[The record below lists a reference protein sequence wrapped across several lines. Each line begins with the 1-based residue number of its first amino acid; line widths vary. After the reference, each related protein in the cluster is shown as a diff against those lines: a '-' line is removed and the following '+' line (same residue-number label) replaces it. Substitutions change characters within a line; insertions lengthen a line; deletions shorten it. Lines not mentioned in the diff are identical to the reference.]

1 MASSIDRR
9 IRRLEEK
16 LRNRAESGPSIA
28 EIIRERRRKRLL
40 AEGKD
45 PEPERPRLPSFDERG
60 RPLKIGEIIRQAR
73 FARLARER
81 AENPPDQV
89 DRRPPGSAS
98 PDPIK

>member
-40 AEGKD
+40 AEGKE
-45 PEPERPRLPSFDERG
+45 PEPERPPVPYFDEAG
-60 RPLKIGEIIRQAR
+60 RPLKIGDIIRQAR
-73 FARLARER
+73 FARFERER
-81 AENPPDQV
+81 ATNSPDCV
-89 DRRPPGSAS
+89 DPRPPGSAS
-98 PDPIK
+98 P